1 MDIILHTLDQLRC
14 GQKRLLGQVVDP
26 PLICAAPILPEQLP
40 CNGKGDMAEDRQ
52 LDKGNQA
59 QQQTV
64 GDRHYIKP

>member
-14 GQKRLLGQVVDP
+14 RQKSLLGQMVDP
-26 PLICAAPILPEQLP
+26 PLICAAPVLVEQLSG
-40 CNGKGDMAEDRQ
+40 NGKGDMAEDRQ

-64 GDRHYIKP
+64 GDRYYIKP